1 MGHQNGLRNVSRINI
16 SLQIDTGDAICHSCT
31 FDKTGKS
38 IVVGSSDGWIKTID
52 IEKAEIIG
60 TMKGHDDSV
69 NEVIVNQDNS
79 FVYSISSDGTLK
91 QWK

>member
-1 MGHQNGLRNVSRINI
+1 M
-16 SLQIDTGDAICHSCT
+16 
-31 FDKTGKS
+31 FDKTGKT
-38 IVVGSSDGWIKTID
+38 VVIGSSDGLMKTID

-69 NEVIVNQDNS
+69 NEVIVNQDNN